1 MVSLLTSCYLVFGE
15 QSGQPVLE
23 IQTLF
28 NSSHSTTHQNSGL
41 DSEDAGL
48 RETEDAGLRATE
60 DAGLRA
66 TEDLGFR
73 TSDDLGFATED
84 SSFLLEEPELEEDE
98 FEVDQVGSDIFQ
110 LSIIL
115 YCSLLKNGF
124 SMPRMNFVVCRVK
137 KSFQANFVRPWH
149 L

>member
-60 DAGLRA
+60 DLGL
-66 TEDLGFR
+66 R

-84 SSFLLEEPELEEDE
+84 SSFLLEEPELEEDD